1 MSFAIAGLVLLAL
14 LATLWW
20 RLGRAKAETDETRRQ
35 ALMVYKSQLAD
46 LDRDVAEGRLARE
59 DADAAAVEIKRRA
72 LAADRQR
79 DDRRA
84 GGQVPR
90 AAVLA
95 LALVGVAIGAV
106 GYALVGDPNA
116 DRVARAERSAAER
129 ARAPSPDQAEAAEE
143 MAGLVDQLE
152 RVLKDDPDR
161 ADGWAMLARYS
172 GRMGQWS
179 RSADA
184 YERAARLDP
193 DKGDYWVGYGE
204 ALVQISEGQVTPAAR
219 LAFNRAAQ
227 VDPGHPAVAYYT
239 GVALAQRGDAEAA
252 IEIWQDALDRLPQEA
267 ERARVPFQVAMA
279 QARADLQMR
288 SWRREPPASGAG
300 APRADAAEPG
310 AAQAGTPSAG
320 AAQADAA
327 QAGGAGGQGAPAGMP
342 QPSQEAMAAASEMT
356 PAEREAFI
364 ASMVD
369 RLAARLADNPDDR
382 DGWLRLARAR
392 RVQGDSAAAAEALRR
407 ALDLTDDAAQA
418 AQIRQ
423 QLETLETSGP
433 TE

>member
-1 MSFAIAGLVLLAL
+1 MSFMIAGLVLLAL
-14 LATLWW
+14 AAVLWW

-46 LDRDVAEGRLARE
+46 LDRDVAEGRLSRE

-90 AAVLA
+90 AAVLGMV
-95 LALVGVAIGAV
+95 LVGVSVGGV
-106 GYALVGDPNA
+106 GYALVGNPDA
-116 DRVARAERSAAER
+116 DRVARAERNAAER

-143 MAGLVDQLE
+143 MAGLVDQLAG
-152 RVLKDDPDR
+152 VLEDDPDR

-172 GRMGQWS
+172 GRMGQWA
-179 RSADA
+179 RSAGA
-184 YERAARLDP
+184 YERAVRLDP
-193 DKGDYWVGYGE
+193 DNGDYWVGYGE

-239 GVALAQRGDAEAA
+239 GVALAQRGDAEEA

-288 SWRREPPASGAG
+288 SWRRGPSAPATT
-300 APRADAAEPG
+300 
-310 AAQAGTPSAG
+310 AGTTGPSPSDSAPGRG
-320 AAQADAA
+320 AVTAEGD
-327 QAGGAGGQGAPAGMP
+327 APAGVP
-342 QPSQEAMAAASEMT
+342 QPSPEAMAAASEMT
-356 PAEREAFI
+356 AAEREAFI
-364 ASMVD
+364 GGMVD

-392 RVQGDSAAAAEALRR
+392 QVQGDAEAAAEALRR
-407 ALDLTDDAAQA
+407 ALALTEDDARA
-418 AQIRQ
+418 AGIRQ
-423 QLETLETSGP
+423 RLEALENAGP
-433 TE
+433 SE